1 MIDLIEFVG
10 KKVEIE
16 LRNGNVYSGHTVW
29 EDLIYSGPIYKYS
42 IDPLSCRYDRYGNYG
57 KLCNDQDIIKI
68 KEIKEI
74 QQPTMPYEITKQINI
89 RHKTDDFDYTFT
101 ADEYG
106 TVCISATDGE
116 TTMTSNGNH
125 LYIPKDCI
133 QHIINSLE
141 QFK

>member
-1 MIDLIEFVG
+1 MIDLSKFVG

-16 LRNGNVYSGHTVW
+16 LRNGNVYSGHMVW
-29 EDLIYSGPIYKYS
+29 EDLIYSGSIYKYS
-42 IDPLSCRYDRYGNYG
+42 IGSLSCRYDRYGNYT
-57 KLCNDQDIIKI
+57 KLCNDKDIIKI

-74 QQPTMPYEITKQINI
+74 SQPTMQYEISKQINI

-106 TVCISATDGE
+106 TVCISSTEGLEAMTGK
-116 TTMTSNGNH
+116 TTH
-125 LYIPKDCI
+125 LHIPKDCI
-133 QHIINSLE
+133 QYIINSLE